1 MTMTETVETTSRKQ
15 VAKHYLLDAQGNVTE
30 DEMQA
35 TGIRYVQLST
45 NDTFDYQ
52 VSETAKLALAV
63 FGSKTL
69 ATNEASQVRNNPKG
83 GGSDAEQMAAIRD
96 RFTKLDAGEW
106 VDRTREVA
114 PPNLDAMA
122 EAAIVV
128 MLADSKIAADQV
140 GDIKAKV
147 RQKLDDDPKYL
158 TVLRNHPRI
167 PGEYAKL
174 IGRQVKTT
182 DDLLAGISTD

>member
-1 MTMTETVETTSRKQ
+1 MTMTETVETTTRKQ
-15 VAKHYLLDAQGNVTE
+15 VAKHYLLDGSGNVVE
-30 DEMQA
+30 DEGSA

-45 NDTFDYQ
+45 NETFDYQ
-52 VSETAKLALAV
+52 VSETAKLMLAV
-63 FGSKTL
+63 FGAKTL

-83 GGSDAEQMAAIRD
+83 GGSDTEQMAAIRD

-128 MLADSKIAADQV
+128 MLADGKITEEQV

-182 DDLLAGISTD
+182 DDLLAGITS